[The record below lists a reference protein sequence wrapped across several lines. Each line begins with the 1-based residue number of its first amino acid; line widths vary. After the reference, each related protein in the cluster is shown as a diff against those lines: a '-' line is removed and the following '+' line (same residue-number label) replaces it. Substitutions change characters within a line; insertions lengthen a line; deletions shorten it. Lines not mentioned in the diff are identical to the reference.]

1 MTGAS
6 DARHWPGPFF
16 VLVPVL
22 VLLSCNSFFF
32 RLIFCLDAHLPLPPL
47 VVVVVAINIVAL
59 TRMARVLATLDNDC
73 LVHVLGFLPM
83 CDYMALALA
92 NKASAHFLV
101 DDGVLRTTWGPRVG
115 IAGRFDPKFG
125 PHQCVPAADD
135 PQIAWTVP
143 RSWRAAAWLLDA
155 CRHAVATLNRLVAVN
170 ALLDADRPNVVDAI
184 EPPAHE
190 PYVLRV
196 HRDVAGS
203 PEKFYSWLVI
213 WELRWRASLDA
224 RAGAAMGVLADMLA
238 PFLALARI
246 ATVVPLSPEAARD
259 LDRRLGAGFY
269 GTEAYRALGHD
280 RAPQPTDSIVVHVDR
295 SIPCWRSSMNITALV
310 TMAFSRASDVQGALY
325 AIVDN
330 RGGIMRAFFDTV
342 DDWNG
347 LQGGDLSEAHTD
359 TWRDAIAYIVM
370 RQRHTYNAMSDVT
383 FYVTLEDLVPR
394 ARRRRAAS
402 LSVWCRDAISE
413 FALSCG
419 TNADQRRPLWSAL
432 GSHGGLDQ
440 SPFFEAVAGMAA
452 SAVLARA
459 ADADVPLVPDLTGL
473 PHGRMFTTG
482 AAAAASIALW
492 DAIAY
497 KDVDIALA
505 NMSKALEEQTR
516 VNVDFDAVV
525 LADIVAAWNKR
536 QPTHVGHGQHAR
548 MTRARLALLLW
559 ATAGGVA
566 GMRRLSCLM
575 GSHASLG
582 RLLSADA
589 CRDLVIVATDA
600 AMSAVRAL
608 GAACKSHYT
617 YDQSTLLTYAHA
629 SVFAHI
635 PPRLVPRTSLPC
647 VDVRGPQPK
656 LRLAIATMAAT
667 ADALAWCLG
676 PEADLD
682 ASIAHHVRGALD
694 HVTATH
700 RHVATL
706 LTPASCPPSAV

>member
-1 MTGAS
+1 MAEAS
-6 DARHWPGPFF
+6 NARHWSGLIFHPCSRPCAAVVQF
-16 VLVPVL
+16 
-22 VLLSCNSFFF
+22 FFF
-32 RLIFCLDAHLPLPPL
+32 RLFFLSRRSPAVAA

-101 DDGVLRTTWGPRVG
+101 DDGVLRTVWGPRVG

-155 CRHAVATLNRLVAVN
+155 CRHAIATLAHLVTVN

-184 EPPAHE
+184 EPPPHE

-196 HRDVAGS
+196 HRDVGGS
-203 PEKFYSWLVI
+203 EKFCSWLAI

-238 PFLALARI
+238 PFLALTRI
-246 ATVVPLSPEAARD
+246 TAVVPLSPKVARD

-269 GTEAYRALGHD
+269 GTEAYRGFGHD
-280 RAPQPTDSIVVHVDR
+280 RAPQPADSIVAHVDR
-295 SIPCWRSSMNITALV
+295 SIPCWRSSMNITGLV
-310 TMAFSRASDVQGALY
+310 VMAFSRASEVWGALS
-325 AIVDN
+325 AIVD
-330 RGGIMRAFFDTV
+330 RRSGIMRAFFDTV

-347 LQGGDLSEAHTD
+347 LQGCDIAEAHTD
-359 TWRDAIAYIVM
+359 TWRDAIAYIM
-370 RQRHTYNAMSDVT
+370 IRQRHAYNAVGDSAVYDI
-383 FYVTLEDLVPR
+383 LEDLVSR

-402 LSVWCRDAISE
+402 LSVWCRDAIGE
-413 FALSCG
+413 FASSHGDDTDGNQEPWSDVGVLGG
-419 TNADQRRPLWSAL
+419 TNLRS
-432 GSHGGLDQ
+432 
-440 SPFFEAVAGMAA
+440 FFENMATSSA
-452 SAVLARA
+452 SAVLARV
-459 ADADVPLVPDLTGL
+459 ADAGAPSVPDLTGL
-473 PHGRMFTTG
+473 PHGRVFTTG
-482 AAAAASIALW
+482 TAAAASIALW

-497 KDVDIALA
+497 KDVNMALS
-505 NMSKALEEQTR
+505 NMSRALEEQTHN
-516 VNVDFDAVV
+516 NVDFDAIV
-525 LADIVAAWNKR
+525 LADAVGAWNKR
-536 QPTHVGHGQHAR
+536 QPTHVGHSRHAR

-575 GSHASLG
+575 GSRTSLG
-582 RLLSADA
+582 HLLSADA
-589 CRDLVIVATDA
+589 CRDLVFVITDA

-617 YDQSTLLTYAHA
+617 YDHSTLLTYGHA
-629 SVFAHI
+629 SVFVHI

-647 VDVRGPQPK
+647 VDVRGPQAK
-656 LRLAIATMAAT
+656 LRLAVATMAAT
-667 ADALAWCLG
+667 ADALLWCLG

-682 ASIAHHVRGALD
+682 ASIAHHIRGALD

-700 RHVATL
+700 AYVSTL
-706 LTPASCPPSAV
+706 LAPASCPPSTV